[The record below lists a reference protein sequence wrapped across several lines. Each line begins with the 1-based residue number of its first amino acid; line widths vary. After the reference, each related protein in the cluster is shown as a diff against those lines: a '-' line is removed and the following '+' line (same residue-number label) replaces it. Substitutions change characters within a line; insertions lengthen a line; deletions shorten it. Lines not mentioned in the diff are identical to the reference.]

1 MSSLPWLNDSDFVFP
16 DTESALQEPN
26 GLLAAGGNLAPERLI
41 EAYSKGIFP
50 WFEEDQPILWWTP
63 DPRMVLFPEELHISR
78 SLSRAM
84 KKSTLQLS
92 SDQAFRE
99 VMLACAGRRP
109 YSSGTWITMDMIDA
123 YCALHKMGVAHSIEA
138 WNDGKL
144 VGGLYGLAIGEV
156 FFGESMFSHQ
166 DNASK
171 IAFAST
177 VQKLGSLGY
186 RLIDCQVSSEFLASF
201 GAREIPRQE
210 FISMLP
216 QSADYGRNK
225 AHWPLQWPSV

>member
-1 MSSLPWLNDSDFVFP
+1 MSSLPWLKDSDFVFP
-16 DTESALQEPN
+16 EADSALQEPN
-26 GLLAAGGNLAPERLI
+26 GLLAAGGSLAPERLI

-84 KKSTLQLS
+84 KKSTLELT
-92 SDQAFRE
+92 SDQAFDK

-109 YSSGTWITMDMIDA
+109 YSSGTWITNEMIDA
-123 YCALHKMGVAHSIEA
+123 YCALHTMGVAHSIEA
-138 WNDGKL
+138 WDEGTL

-177 VQKLGSLGY
+177 VQKLGRLGY
-186 RLIDCQVSSEFLASF
+186 QLIDCQVSSEFLASF
-201 GAREIPRQE
+201 GAREVPRKD
-210 FISMLP
+210 FIIMLP

-225 AHWPLQWPSV
+225 AHWPLQ

>member
-1 MSSLPWLNDSDFVFP
+1 MSSLPWLNDSDFFFP
-16 DTESALQEPN
+16 DAESALQEPN

-84 KKSTLQLS
+84 KKSSLELT
-92 SDQAFRE
+92 SDQAFDK
-99 VMLACAGRRP
+99 VMLACAGRRR
-109 YSSGTWITMDMIDA
+109 YASGTWITNEMIDA
-123 YCALHKMGVAHSIEA
+123 YCALHTRGVAHSIEA
-138 WNDGKL
+138 WDEGTL

-177 VQKLGSLGY
+177 VQKLRSLGY
-186 RLIDCQVSSEFLASF
+186 RLIDCQVSSPFLASF
-201 GAREIPRQE
+201 GAREIPRRE
-210 FISMLP
+210 FITMLP
-216 QSADYGRNK
+216 RSADYSRNK
-225 AHWPLQWPSV
+225 AHWPLQ

>member
-78 SLSRAM
+78 SLTRAI
-84 KKSTLQLS
+84 KKSTLELS

-99 VMLACAGRRP
+99 VMLACAGQRP
-109 YSSGTWITMDMIDA
+109 YSNATWITMDMVDA
-123 YCALHKMGVAHSIEA
+123 YCALHEMGVAHSIEA
-138 WNDGKL
+138 WNDGRL
-144 VGGLYGLAIGEV
+144 VGGLYGIAIGEV

-171 IAFAST
+171 IAFASS

-186 RLIDCQVSSEFLASF
+186 RLIDCQVSSPFLASF
-201 GAREIPRQE
+201 GAREIPRQT
-210 FISMLP
+210 FITMLP
-216 QSADYGRNK
+216 QSTDYVRNK
-225 AHWPLQWPSV
+225 AHWPLQ

>member
-1 MSSLPWLNDSDFVFP
+1 MSTLPWLNDSDFFFP
-16 DTESALQEPN
+16 DAESALEEPN

-41 EAYSKGIFP
+41 EAYSKGVFP

-84 KKSTLQLS
+84 KKSTLELT
-92 SDQAFRE
+92 SDQAFDK
-99 VMLACAGRRP
+99 VMQACAGRRP
-109 YSSGTWITMDMIDA
+109 YSSGTWITNEMIDA
-123 YCALHKMGVAHSIEA
+123 YCALHTMGVAHSIEA
-138 WNDGKL
+138 WDEGKL

-156 FFGESMFSHQ
+156 FFGESMFSLQ

-177 VQKLGSLGY
+177 VQKLRSLGY
-186 RLIDCQVSSEFLASF
+186 RLIDCQVSSPFLASF
-201 GAREIPRQE
+201 GAREIPRRE
-210 FISMLP
+210 FITMLP
-216 QSADYGRNK
+216 HSADYGRNK
-225 AHWPLQWPSV
+225 GHWPLQ